1 MIPPRRPGL
10 ETSWPVIYFAALRCA
25 ATCAVSPPRWPI
37 EGVDTCTEG
46 PYGPLIHR
54 PTGCE
59 CCARHGLVLVH
70 RLVQLPRPAR
80 SAWQHLTA
88 GGGQERD
95 PGLLEHPPTASGV
108 GGAGRP
114 WSVTD
119 TLPTHLC
126 WSERQER
133 VTASPISP
141 DQGPCRARRQT
152 GAWAPTGGL
161 PRQGEQL
168 GPGQQLAGPGH
179 DLAPQLVVG
188 EPLQRQ
194 VPAARCP
201 WRSGSGPRSGPGG
214 GAAVPGPRAGLS
226 WRRWQTR

>member
-54 PTGCE
+54 PTGYE
-59 CCARHGLVLVH
+59 CWARHGLVLVH

-95 PGLLEHPPTASGV
+95 PGLLEHPQPHRVSGAQDGPGV
-108 GGAGRP
+108 SRPVSRTPYLRVYAGR
-114 WSVTD
+114 S
-119 TLPTHLC
+119 
-126 WSERQER
+126 
-133 VTASPISP
+133 A
-141 DQGPCRARRQT
+141 
-152 GAWAPTGGL
+152 
-161 PRQGEQL
+161 
-168 GPGQQLAGPGH
+168 
-179 DLAPQLVVG
+179 
-188 EPLQRQ
+188 
-194 VPAARCP
+194 
-201 WRSGSGPRSGPGG
+201 RSG
-214 GAAVPGPRAGLS
+214 
-226 WRRWQTR
+226 